1 MMDIATIIGLVA
13 GCLLLLIGSAD
24 GNFSNLAGF
33 FNVSSIFITVG
44 GSFAAMM
51 VNFPL
56 AQFSKALK
64 SIHWAFF
71 TKDYSQQQIINT
83 LVGYAE
89 KARREGL
96 LALEDEAASSSDEFL
111 KKGIQLVVDGTDPEL
126 VKSILEIEIGFL
138 EHRHR
143 ENRSFFEAWGALSPS
158 FGLIGTVIG
167 LIQMLRNLD
176 DPSSIGPAMAVALL
190 TTLYGAVMAYL
201 VFNPIAA
208 KLGIRSEEEILI
220 RQVMVE
226 GILSVQAGE
235 NPRIVEEK
243 LKSFLPPSERAGVKR
258 ERHREEGVGVN
269 V

>member
-1 MMDIATIIGLVA
+1 MDIATIIGLVGGTLLMIIGCA
-13 GCLLLLIGSAD
+13 GGR
-24 GNFSNLAGF
+24 FSNLAGYF
-33 FNVSSIFITVG
+33 DASSIFITIG
-44 GSFAAMM
+44 GSVAAMLI
-51 VNFPL
+51 NFPL
-56 AQFSKALK
+56 SQFSKAFK
-64 SIHWAFF
+64 SLHWAFF
-71 TKDYSQQQIINT
+71 TKDFSPQEVINT

-96 LALEDEAASSSDEFL
+96 LALEEEVEWADEFL
-111 KKGIQLVVDGTDPEL
+111 SKGIQLVVDGTDPEL

-138 EHRHR
+138 DARHR
-143 ENRSFFEAWGALSPS
+143 ENRAFFESWGAHAPA
-158 FGLIGTVIG
+158 FGMIGTIIG

-176 DPSSIGPAMAVALL
+176 DPSTIGPAMSVALL
-190 TTLYGAVMAYL
+190 TTLYGALMAYL
-201 VFNPIAA
+201 IFNPIAA
-208 KLGIRSEEEILI
+208 KLGIRSEEEILL

-258 ERHREEGVGVN
+258 ERFSGEGVSMN